1 MGEIKSTLD
10 LVMEKTKHLS
20 QSSEE
25 KKAQRRKDIENRLRG
40 MLQKYQDKVI
50 SLEHLQRDYEGLKA
64 EFNLP
69 NHTLLA
75 GQVIDRLDPDG
86 DNRALFEALD
96 HCCNLDSS
104 GLANLINEYQATV
117 QTAAGNRREAVKET
131 LAQKYKI
138 AGDAV
143 VPNLAADEDW
153 QHEARK
159 LLSVVEEKLSREKER
174 LAAKAKN

>member
-25 KKAQRRKDIENRLRG
+25 KQAQRRKDIENRLRG

-69 NHTLLA
+69 NHTFLA
-75 GQVIDRLDPDG
+75 GQVIDRLLIAWIRMGITGPCSK
-86 DNRALFEALD
+86 RWTIAVTWIPAAWQI
-96 HCCNLDSS
+96 SS
-104 GLANLINEYQATV
+104 MNTRQPFKQQPG
-117 QTAAGNRREAVKET
+117 TAGK
-131 LAQKYKI
+131 
-138 AGDAV
+138 
-143 VPNLAADEDW
+143 
-153 QHEARK
+153 
-159 LLSVVEEKLSREKER
+159 
-174 LAAKAKN
+174 